1 MWSRYYYFSAQV
13 STGFASPP
21 AEHPGPRGCPVTT
34 LASIINALVHR
45 ARITMVNESGTE
57 MKTVLMVLTL
67 LHFIYSLG
75 SQAMLLVPKSENV
88 PWKEIFYSP

>member
-1 MWSRYYYFSAQV
+1 MSFVYNNYKCGLGTTTFLHRYP

-21 AEHPGPRGCPVTT
+21 AEHPGPHGCPVTT

-57 MKTVLMVLTL
+57 MKTVLMVLT
-67 LHFIYSLG
+67 
-75 SQAMLLVPKSENV
+75 VE
-88 PWKEIFYSP
+88 FYLQSGKPSNATRAQV